1 MSHDKGIK
9 INNLD
14 DLIYSL
20 NLYSIEQYVG
30 LNKLNSTRP
39 DRMIIDLDP
48 PKNNPN
54 LCIKVAKEVKK
65 LLDKIGIQGYPMT
78 TGSKGLHIIIPIK
91 PNLEYKEVRSICK
104 DIGSELVSLFPNL
117 VTLDYSLKSR
127 VDKVLFDYTR
137 NSDNQVTI
145 VPYSLRATDDC
156 KIAVPISWEEVDYGI
171 LDKWNI
177 SNIDE
182 RLKINPFPW
191 LNYKVNDLKSMKLN
205 IKDKEFSF
213 LTNMPYLE
221 HAGVITH
228 SVDPSRTKFDEKF
241 KPTYTPLEM
250 LRMGVFG
257 GSYFRDPKM
266 IGNTPKVIFTLDKKL
281 WGMPD
286 PDPSINH
293 YKVLAGLDLNF
304 WTDKNLIHPDDPA
317 GWFQWYIKYYY
328 GRRHPDDQRQIRRW
342 RSFVARHGAQAY
354 GNPRYIR
361 QRQALLQWAWNA
373 DLDPRMILNN

>member
-1 MSHDKGIK
+1 
-9 INNLD
+9 
-14 DLIYSL
+14 
-20 NLYSIEQYVG
+20 
-30 LNKLNSTRP
+30 
-39 DRMIIDLDP
+39 
-48 PKNNPN
+48 
-54 LCIKVAKEVKK
+54 
-65 LLDKIGIQGYPMT
+65 
-78 TGSKGLHIIIPIK
+78 
-91 PNLEYKEVRSICK
+91 
-104 DIGSELVSLFPNL
+104 
-117 VTLDYSLKSR
+117 
-127 VDKVLFDYTR
+127 
-137 NSDNQVTI
+137 
-145 VPYSLRATDDC
+145 
-156 KIAVPISWEEVDYGI
+156 VDYGI

-228 SVDPSRTKFDEKF
+228 SVDPLKTKFDENF
-241 KPTYTPLEM
+241 KPTYTPMEM

-257 GSYFRDPKM
+257 GSYFSDSKM

-304 WTDKNLIHPDDPA
+304 WTDKNLIHQDDPA

-373 DLDPRMILNN
+373 DLDPRIILN